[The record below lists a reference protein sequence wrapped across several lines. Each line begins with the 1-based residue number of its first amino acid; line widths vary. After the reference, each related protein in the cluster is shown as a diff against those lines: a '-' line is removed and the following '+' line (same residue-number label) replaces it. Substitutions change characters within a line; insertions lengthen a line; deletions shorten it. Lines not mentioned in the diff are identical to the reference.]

1 MMTRKIFYVLSGNTV
16 YINTNDGREM
26 SAEVHDSLCVSE
38 AYETSSW
45 THSEKAINLTDIY
58 TVEPLGSGDR
68 HNPVW
73 FGPDRSF
80 KKCYACYC

>member
-1 MMTRKIFYVLSGNTV
+1 MMARKIFYVLSGNTV
-16 YINTNDGREM
+16 YKITNDGREM
-26 SAEVHDSLCVSE
+26 WAEVHDLLCVSE

-45 THSEKAINLTDIY
+45 TQSEKTINLTDIY
-58 TVEPLGSGDR
+58 TVEPLGSG

-73 FGPDRSF
+73 SGRDRSF

>member
-1 MMTRKIFYVLSGNTV
+1 MMKHKIFYVLSGNTV
-16 YINTNDGREM
+16 YQNTNDGREM
-26 SAEVHDSLCVSE
+26 LDEVHDSLCVSE

-45 THSEKAINLTDIY
+45 TQSEKTINLTDIY
-58 TVEPLGSGDR
+58 TVEPLGIG

-73 FGPDRSF
+73 SGRDRSF

>member
-1 MMTRKIFYVLSGNTV
+1 MMKHKIFYVLSGNTV
-16 YINTNDGREM
+16 YKNMNDGREM
-26 SAEVHDSLCVSE
+26 WAEVHDSLCVSE

-45 THSEKAINLTDIY
+45 TQSEKTINLTDIY
-58 TVEPLGSGDR
+58 TVEPLGSG

-73 FGPDRSF
+73 SGRDRSF

>member
-1 MMTRKIFYVLSGNTV
+1 MMARKIFYVLSGNTV
-16 YINTNDGREM
+16 YKITNDGREM
-26 SAEVHDSLCVSE
+26 WAEVHDSLCASE

-45 THSEKAINLTDIY
+45 TQSEKTINLTDIY
-58 TVEPLGSGDR
+58 TVEPLGSG

-73 FGPDRSF
+73 SGRDRSF